1 MRRTPPLRGI
11 RALKPGANCRIIS
24 ERWLIEGGGEI
35 TAPGDTDR
43 ETLKFFK
50 LRPKL
55 CVPVGKKELLK
66 KRWIGTRNRVEGE
79 CWPNASSRFNHFPA
93 SPPPF
98 LFPPGNLCPSKMRLS
113 NSTAFFPRKEKEKER
128 KYPELKKTRGSSGG
142 INRGGSDGGDDYA
155 LETIRWIN
163 LLHDVGATLHK
174 GRFTALAF
182 RQGAITRSSPCIRT
196 SYSCVLRRLQDS
208 SSWEGL
214 VEEGRE
220 SRRDRRRRG

>member
-24 ERWLIEGGGEI
+24 ERWLIEGGGGVEI
-35 TAPGDTDR
+35 TAPGNTDR

-79 CWPNASSRFNHFPA
+79 CWPNASSRFNLHFPA

-113 NSTAFFPRKEKEKER
+113 NSTAFFSAER
-128 KYPELKKTRGSSGG
+128 KGKGKKISGIKKDSG
-142 INRGGSDGGDDYA
+142 I
-155 LETIRWIN
+155 LW
-163 LLHDVGATLHK
+163 
-174 GRFTALAF
+174 
-182 RQGAITRSSPCIRT
+182 
-196 SYSCVLRRLQDS
+196 
-208 SSWEGL
+208 
-214 VEEGRE
+214 
-220 SRRDRRRRG
+220 RD

>member
-1 MRRTPPLRGI
+1 MINR
-11 RALKPGANCRIIS
+11 
-24 ERWLIEGGGEI
+24 GGGEI

-79 CWPNASSRFNHFPA
+79 CWPNASSRFNLHFPA

-155 LETIRWIN
+155 LETIR
-163 LLHDVGATLHK
+163 
-174 GRFTALAF
+174 
-182 RQGAITRSSPCIRT
+182 
-196 SYSCVLRRLQDS
+196 
-208 SSWEGL
+208 
-214 VEEGRE
+214 
-220 SRRDRRRRG
+220 

>member
-1 MRRTPPLRGI
+1 MINR
-11 RALKPGANCRIIS
+11 
-24 ERWLIEGGGEI
+24 GGGEI

-155 LETIRWIN
+155 LETMNKPFARRRSNVTQRPFHGIGFSPGRN
-163 LLHDVGATLHK
+163 HTLVSLHSNVVFLRVEKTARLFFLEGGRIGRGRK
-174 GRFTALAF
+174 GIVAWQA
-182 RQGAITRSSPCIRT
+182 AEEE
-196 SYSCVLRRLQDS
+196 
-208 SSWEGL
+208 EGL
-214 VEEGRE
+214 IDARIHLLGRW
-220 SRRDRRRRG
+220 